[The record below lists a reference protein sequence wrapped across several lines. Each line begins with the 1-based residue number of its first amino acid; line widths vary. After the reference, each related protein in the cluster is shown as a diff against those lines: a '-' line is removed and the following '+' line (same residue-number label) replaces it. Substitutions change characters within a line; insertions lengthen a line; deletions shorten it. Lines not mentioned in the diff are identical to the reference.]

1 MGVEMSYE
9 QLSSGGL
16 DYLACRYE
24 RSKLMFRGPR
34 KKLDKP
40 YVALIGGSEI
50 YGKFTEVPISEQ
62 LEQVVGRSVVN
73 LGHLNS
79 GIDAFYEDA
88 SVLNI
93 CHRADLVVMQVM
105 GAQNMSNRLYSV
117 HPRRNDRFVGASNF
131 LTTMYR
137 EVDFTQFHYTR
148 HLLTAL
154 QNASEER
161 FALVVEELQMA
172 WAARMRAFLRRMD
185 ARVCLL
191 WMSDRPPEQV
201 AATDP
206 AERDPLYVT
215 KPMLDALREDVEEI
229 VVVAASEEEIIAGRP
244 RMRFSELEEP
254 MAREMLG
261 PVVHETT
268 VRALA
273 NILPEILPPER

>member
-93 CHRADLVVMQVM
+93 CHRADLVVLQVM